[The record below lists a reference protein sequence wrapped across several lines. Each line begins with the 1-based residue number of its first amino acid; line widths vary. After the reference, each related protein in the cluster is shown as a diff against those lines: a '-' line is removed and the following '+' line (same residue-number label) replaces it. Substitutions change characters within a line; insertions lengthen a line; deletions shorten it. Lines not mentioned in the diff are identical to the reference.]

1 MTYYSVAAVFEGEV
15 VFHRDTPLENG
26 VMGLVIEASSKLMKV
41 ADQCEPTDDGYII
54 VEKFWEHYS
63 DPEVYLLL
71 LMDEAEDVLNHQYA
85 SESVGLC
92 GHCFSPVALDSGVY
106 CYQCGEAWADTP
118 YYAETVSKTKGK
130 VRTMSGK
137 PHKPR
142 KLTQDQ
148 GISPEEAAKR
158 IALKSETDSSWAV
171 QHIDTYDTIYGTRI
185 DGKLYNH
192 STGESAEFT
201 DAEIEPP
208 YVVEDM
214 WDEYD
219 YDDYD
224 DYDDA
229 EEDEDDDEEVNC
241 SCDPN
246 TNISDH
252 DNVECPLNYEH
263 EILSEIAT
271 SKDSEEE
278 AYAYAYNVGHSDGRK
293 REPYK
298 PNPEVK
304 DTADFRKVY
313 KQRAENVWNPNT
325 FESETKVF
333 KSPLDDKSREIL

>member
-1 MTYYSVAAVFEGEV
+1 MSYYSVAAVFHGEV

-26 VMGLVIEASSKLMKV
+26 VMGLVIEASSKLMQM
-41 ADQCEPTDDGYII
+41 ADATSEGDEDGYVI
-54 VEKFWEHYS
+54 VEKFWETYS
-63 DPEVYLLL
+63 DPETELFLDMSEV
-71 LMDEAEDVLNHQYA
+71 EDVLHNQYA
-85 SESVGLC
+85 AETAGYC
-92 GHCFSPVALDSGVY
+92 GHCLSPVILDTGVW
-106 CYQCGEAWADTP
+106 CNNCGEEWEARP
-118 YYAETVSKTKGK
+118 YVYYAESATKTKGK

-158 IALKSETDSSWAV
+158 IALKSETDSSWTV
-171 QHIDTYDTIYGTRI
+171 QQIDTYDTIYGTRI

-192 STGESAEFT
+192 STGERAEFT

-214 WDEYD
+214 WDDYD

-224 DYDDA
+224 D
-229 EEDEDDDEEVNC
+229 DDDEAEC
-241 SCDPN
+241 SCN
-246 TNISDH
+246 NLDH
-252 DNVECPLNYEH
+252 SRSNVECPLNDEQ

-278 AYAYAYNVGHSDGRK
+278 AYAYAYNVGHADGRK

-298 PNPEVK
+298 PNPEPK
-304 DTADFRKVY
+304 ETGDFRKIY
-313 KQRAENVWNPNT
+313 KQRAENTWNPNT
-325 FESETKVF
+325 FESENKVF
-333 KSPLDDKSREIL
+333 KSPLDDKAREIL

>member
-1 MTYYSVAAVFEGEV
+1 MSYYSVAAVFQGDV
-15 VFHRDTPLENG
+15 VFHRDTPLKNG
-26 VMGLVIEASSKLMKV
+26 IEGLVIEACSKLMKMSDEV
-41 ADQCEPTDDGYII
+41 SEMDKKSYVI
-54 VEKFWEHYS
+54 VEKYWEQYS
-63 DPEVYLLL
+63 EPEIELFFDISEV
-71 LMDEAEDVLNHQYA
+71 EDILHHEY
-85 SESVGLC
+85 G
-92 GHCFSPVALDSGVY
+92 
-106 CYQCGEAWADTP
+106 
-118 YYAETVSKTKGK
+118 AETVGNCGTCLSPIMMDTGVWCNNCGEVWDIGQWDYAAESVTKTKGK
-130 VRTMSGK
+130 VRTLSGK

-158 IALKSETDSSWAV
+158 IALKSETDSSWSI
-171 QHIDTYDTIYGTRI
+171 QNIDTYDTIYGTRI

-192 STGESAEFT
+192 STGERAEFT

-214 WDEYD
+214 WDDYD
-219 YDDYD
+219 YEDD
-224 DYDDA
+224 
-229 EEDEDDDEEVNC
+229 EEDDDEEDVNC
-241 SCDPN
+241 SCDN
-246 TNISDH
+246 LDH
-252 DNVECPLNYEH
+252 TRSNVECPLNDEH

-313 KQRAENVWNPNT
+313 KQRAENTWNPKT
-325 FESETKVF
+325 FESENRVF
-333 KSPLDDKSREIL
+333 KSPLDDKTREIL

>member
-224 DYDDA
+224 DD
-229 EEDEDDDEEVNC
+229 EEDEEDEAIPEV
-241 SCDPN
+241 
-246 TNISDH
+246 
-252 DNVECPLNYEH
+252 
-263 EILSEIAT
+263 AT
-271 SKDSEEE
+271 KDSEED
-278 AYAYAYNVGHSDGRK
+278 AYAYAYNEGHRDSRK
-293 REPYK
+293 DNPYK
-298 PNPEVK
+298 PHLIDPRQ
-304 DTADFRKVY
+304 TGQFRKIY

>member
-1 MTYYSVAAVFEGEV
+1 MSYYSVAAVFHGEV

-26 VMGLVIEASSKLMKV
+26 VNGLVIEAGSKLMQI
-41 ADQCEPTDDGYII
+41 ADETGDIDDDGYVI
-54 VEKFWEHYS
+54 VEQFWDTYS
-63 DPEVYLLL
+63 EPEIELFLDMSEVEDILL
-71 LMDEAEDVLNHQYA
+71 HQYA
-85 SESVGLC
+85 AEWDLRPR
-92 GHCFSPVALDSGVY
+92 H
-106 CYQCGEAWADTP
+106 
-118 YYAETVSKTKGK
+118 YYAESASKTKGT

-171 QHIDTYDTIYGTRI
+171 QQIDTYDTIYGTRI

-214 WDEYD
+214 WDDYD
-219 YDDYD
+219 Y
-224 DYDDA
+224 
-229 EEDEDDDEEVNC
+229 EEEDDDDESEAEC
-241 SCDPN
+241 SCN
-246 TNISDH
+246 NLDH
-252 DNVECPLNYEH
+252 SRSNVECPLNDEH

-278 AYAYAYNVGHSDGRK
+278 AYAYAYNVGHADGRK

-298 PNPEVK
+298 PNPEHK
-304 DTADFRKVY
+304 ETGDFRKIY
-313 KQRAENVWNPNT
+313 KQRAENTWNPNT
-325 FESETKVF
+325 FDAENKVF
-333 KSPLDDKSREIL
+333 KSPLDDKYREIL